1 MIRGAFDA
9 TWLGLDL
16 SPGDRTSHQRAK
28 DDAIRVMGCSV
39 EECGRYLETIK
50 TYETKPADLIQ
61 ERTDNDYLSRMSSAL
76 TVVRG
81 VNKTDVLTL
90 GSTFKSLSA
99 VLGASMEE
107 LARCPGI
114 GERKVRLEQIPHQTR
129 H

>member
-1 MIRGAFDA
+1 M
-9 TWLGLDL
+9 
-16 SPGDRTSHQRAK
+16 
-28 DDAIRVMGCSV
+28 

-90 GSTFKSLSA
+90 GCTFKSLSA

-107 LARCPGI
+107 LALCPGI
-114 GERKVRLEQIPHQTR
+114 GERKVRHGTGRSTNRPLNVE
-129 H
+129 